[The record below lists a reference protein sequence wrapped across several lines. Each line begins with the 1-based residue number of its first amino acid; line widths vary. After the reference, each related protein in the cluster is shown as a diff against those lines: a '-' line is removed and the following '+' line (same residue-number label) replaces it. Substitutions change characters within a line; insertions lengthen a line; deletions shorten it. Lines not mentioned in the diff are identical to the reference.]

1 MYKGNPF
8 QGDGS
13 GKSQPSGPAG
23 GIHSFTENTGPASK
37 AGGKD
42 KTSHPTK
49 MGNTEGPS
57 GDIGVSKWDP
67 K

>member
-42 KTSHPTK
+42 KSDSATA
-49 MGNTEGPS
+49 G
-57 GDIGVSKWDP
+57 
-67 K
+67 